1 MKLSFKSL
9 FPHLVAIAAFIL
21 LSSIY
26 FSPLFDGYSL
36 KQSDIRQ
43 FQGMSKEIVDY
54 NFVHGKNPLW
64 TNAMFGGMPTY
75 QISVEHNANWL
86 TYVDQAIKLG
96 LPRPVGVLF
105 ICMLGFYILTLCLR
119 INPWLGIIGAVAFG
133 FSTIN
138 VLYIGAGHMSKVN
151 AIAYMA
157 PALGGLILAFRG
169 KWLLGAAVFGLF
181 FGLNLTANHLQMT
194 YYLSFLLAAVA
205 LSEVIRLAI
214 QKDWMYLGKAVG
226 ALSVVSILTLMASAS
241 NLMTTLE
248 YSKYTTRG
256 TSDLTL
262 KPKGQAAKMSAKE
275 GLNKN
280 YILEYNFGEGEWLS
294 LVAPNAKGG
303 KTDLLG
309 NNEQAAEIINANPDY
324 YQYADVLLN
333 TDPSKP
339 AFPSYWGGQSFSGG
353 AFYFGVVMLFFFVM
367 GLIFLKDSLKWPF
380 LAIGIL
386 AILLSSNDPGGIN
399 DFFINKFPLYNK
411 FRDSK
416 MIMTLLQVMIPAF
429 GVLFL
434 DKLMRKDGLMGDKKA
449 WLIGSAVVVSMALF
463 LYVSPSFSGG
473 FMTKSELGMFADQ
486 AKSVKD
492 PSQISYLNGLKNA
505 VEDVRIELYK
515 ADLGRSIFFIILGA
529 GIVLLLSR
537 TSLPKGIIIG
547 GIAILVLVD
556 NISVNKR
563 YLNNDTPGDQF
574 SSYVIASDATIPY
587 VPSTADMSI
596 LNREKVPVQTEQK
609 IFGKMGDN
617 VYFKDALDQ
626 EMNKVYAKFGALNL
640 HSDYRVLNFSNP
652 FAETATSYFHKSLGG
667 YHGAKLKRYQELI
680 DFDINDEMQ
689 QLNKEINDLKNVK
702 LREYASKME
711 LTQELAQQIFDTIS
725 VDELAVSDK
734 NPAINML
741 NTKYI
746 VVNPAQKAI
755 KNTNANGPAWFVS
768 SVKWV
773 ENANDE
779 LLSLKKM
786 DTKKQAVVHSSFKQ
800 LASGT
805 DLDTNAHIRLTN
817 YGTTSLKYSS
827 ESKTDQIAVFSEIY
841 YPEGWNC
848 YVDGKE
854 IKTFRANYVLRA
866 AKIEKGKHQIEW
878 KFEPSA
884 FQTGSN
890 ISFAGSSLLI
900 LMCMGVFWMNRKT
913 DEKEESVA

>member
-1 MKLSFKSL
+1 MNSTLKSL

-54 NFVHGKNPLW
+54 EFVHGEKPLW

-75 QISVEHNANWL
+75 QISVDHNANWL
-86 TYVDQAIKLG
+86 TYVDQAIKFG
-96 LPRPVGVLF
+96 LPRPVGILF
-105 ICMLGFYILTLCLR
+105 VSMLGFYILALCLR
-119 INPWLGIIGAVAFG
+119 VNPWLGIIGAIAFG

-194 YYLSFLLAAVA
+194 YYLSFLLGAVA
-205 LSEVIRLAI
+205 LSEVIRLAL
-214 QKDWMYLGKAVG
+214 QKEWVYLGKTVG
-226 ALSVVSILTLMASAS
+226 ALMVVSTLTLMASAS
-241 NLMTTLE
+241 NLMTTFE

-262 KPKGQAAKMSAKE
+262 KPKGQAAKMTAKE

-280 YILEYNFGEGEWLS
+280 YILEYNFGGGEWLS
-294 LVAPNAKGG
+294 IVAPNAKGG

-309 NNEQAAEIINANPDY
+309 NNEKAAEIINANPDY
-324 YQYADVLLN
+324 YQYSDVLLN

-353 AFYFGVVMLFFFVM
+353 AFYFGVVMLFFFLM

-380 LAIGIL
+380 LVIGIL

-416 MIMTLLQVMIPAF
+416 MIMTLLQIMIPAL

-434 DKLMRKDGLMGDKKA
+434 DKLLRKEGLLGDKKA
-449 WLIGSAVVVSMALF
+449 WLIGSASIVF
-463 LYVSPSFSGG
+463 LAVILYASPSLSGE
-473 FMTKSELGMFADQ
+473 FITKNELKMFADQ

-492 PSQISYLNGLKNA
+492 PSQISYLSGMKNA
-505 VEDVRIELYK
+505 VEDVRIELFK
-515 ADLGRSIFFIILGA
+515 ADLGRSIFFLFLGA

-537 TSLPKGIIIG
+537 TSLPKGLIVG
-547 GIAILVLVD
+547 GLALLVLSD

-563 YLNNDTPGDQF
+563 YLNNETPGDQY

-587 VPSTADMSI
+587 APNPSDMSI
-596 LNREKVPVQTEQK
+596 LSREKVPSQQEQL
-609 IFGKMGDN
+609 IFAKMGDN

-626 EMNKVYAKFGALNL
+626 EMNAVYAKFGALNL
-640 HSDYRVLNFSNP
+640 NSNYRVLNFSNP
-652 FAETATSYFHKSLGG
+652 FAETATSFFHKSLGG

-680 DFDINDEMQ
+680 DFAINDEMQ
-689 QLNKEINDLKNVK
+689 QLNKEISDLKNTK
-702 LREYASKME
+702 LREYGAKMQ
-711 LTQELAQQIFDTIS
+711 LTQELAQQIFDTIT

-746 VVNPAQKAI
+746 VVNPNQKAI
-755 KNTNANGPAWFVS
+755 KNTNANGPVWFVNQ
-768 SVKWV
+768 VNWAA
-773 ENANDE
+773 NANEE
-779 LLSLKKM
+779 LLSLRKI
-786 DTKKQAVVHSSFKQ
+786 DTKKQAVIHTEFKS

-805 DLDTNAHIRLTN
+805 SVDTNASILLTK
-817 YGTTSLKYSS
+817 YETTLLKYVS
-827 ESKTDQIAVFSEIY
+827 ESKSDQIAVFSEIY

-848 YVDGKE
+848 YVDGKQIE
-854 IKTFRANYVLRA
+854 TFRANYVLRA

-878 KFEPSA
+878 KFEPKA
-884 FQTGSN
+884 FQKGSN
-890 ISFAGSSLLI
+890 VSFAGSSLLI
-900 LMCMGVFWMNRKT
+900 LACIGVFWMNRKV
-913 DEKEESVA
+913 EIKEEA

>member
-1 MKLSFKSL
+1 MNSTLKSL

-54 NFVHGKNPLW
+54 EFVHGEKPLW

-75 QISVEHNANWL
+75 QISVDHNANWL

-96 LPRPVGVLF
+96 LPRPVGILF
-105 ICMLGFYILTLCLR
+105 VSMLGFYILALCLR
-119 INPWLGIIGAVAFG
+119 VNPWLGIIGAIAFG

-194 YYLSFLLAAVA
+194 YYLSFLLGAVA
-205 LSEVIRLAI
+205 LSEVIRLAL
-214 QKDWMYLGKAVG
+214 QNEWVYLGKTVG
-226 ALSVVSILTLMASAS
+226 ALTVVSTLTLMASAS
-241 NLMTTLE
+241 NLMTTFE

-262 KPKGQAAKMSAKE
+262 KPKGQAAKMTAKE

-280 YILEYNFGEGEWLS
+280 YILEYNFGGGEWLS
-294 LVAPNAKGG
+294 IVAPNAKGG

-309 NNEQAAEIINANPDY
+309 NNEKAAEIINANPDY
-324 YQYADVLLN
+324 YQYSDVLLN

-353 AFYFGVVMLFFFVM
+353 AFYFGVVMLFFFLM

-380 LAIGIL
+380 LVIGIL

-416 MIMTLLQVMIPAF
+416 MIMTLLQIMIPAL

-434 DKLMRKDGLMGDKKA
+434 DKLLRKEGLLGHKKA
-449 WLIGSAVVVSMALF
+449 WLIGSAAIVFLAVI
-463 LYVSPSFSGG
+463 LYVSPSLSGE
-473 FMTKSELGMFADQ
+473 FMTKNELKMFADQ

-492 PSQISYLNGLKNA
+492 PSQISYLSGMKNA
-505 VEDVRIELYK
+505 VEDVRIELFK
-515 ADLGRSIFFIILGA
+515 ADLGRSIFFLFLGA

-537 TSLPKGIIIG
+537 TSLPKGLIVG
-547 GIAILVLVD
+547 GLALLVLSD

-563 YLNNDTPGDQF
+563 YLNNETPGDQY

-587 VPSTADMSI
+587 APNPSDMSI
-596 LNREKVPVQTEQK
+596 LSREKVPTQQEQL

-626 EMNKVYAKFGALNL
+626 EMNAVYAKFGALNL
-640 HSDYRVLNFSNP
+640 NSNYRVLNFSNP
-652 FAETATSYFHKSLGG
+652 FAETATSFFHKSLGG

-680 DFDINDEMQ
+680 DFAINDEMQ
-689 QLNKEINDLKNVK
+689 QLNKEISDLKNTK
-702 LREYASKME
+702 LREYGAKMQ
-711 LTQELAQQIFDTIS
+711 LTQELAQQIFDTIT

-734 NPAINML
+734 NPSINML

-746 VVNPAQKAI
+746 VVNPNQKAI
-755 KNTNANGPAWFVS
+755 KNTNANGPVWFVNQ
-768 SVKWV
+768 VKWAA
-773 ENANDE
+773 NANEE
-779 LLSLKKM
+779 LLSLRKI
-786 DTKKQAVVHSSFKQ
+786 DTKKQAVIHTEFKS
-800 LASGT
+800 LASGASV
-805 DLDTNAHIRLTN
+805 DTNASIRLTK
-817 YGTTSLKYSS
+817 YETTLLKYVS
-827 ESKTDQIAVFSEIY
+827 ESKSDQIAVFSEIY

-848 YVDGKE
+848 YVDGKQIE
-854 IKTFRANYVLRA
+854 TFRANYVLRA
-866 AKIEKGKHQIEW
+866 VKIQKGKHQIEW
-878 KFEPSA
+878 KFEPKA

-890 ISFAGSSLLI
+890 VSFAGSSLLI
-900 LMCMGVFWMNRKT
+900 LACIGVFWMNRKV
-913 DEKEESVA
+913 EIKEEA

>member
-1 MKLSFKSL
+1 MNSTLKSL

-54 NFVHGKNPLW
+54 EFVHGEKPLW

-75 QISVEHNANWL
+75 QISVDHNANWL
-86 TYVDQAIKLG
+86 TYVDQAIKFG
-96 LPRPVGVLF
+96 LPRPVGILF
-105 ICMLGFYILTLCLR
+105 VSMLGFYILALCLR
-119 INPWLGIIGAVAFG
+119 VNPWLGIIGAIAFG

-194 YYLSFLLAAVA
+194 YYLSFLLGAVA
-205 LSEVIRLAI
+205 LSEVIRLAL
-214 QKDWMYLGKAVG
+214 QKEWVYLGKTVG
-226 ALSVVSILTLMASAS
+226 ALMVVSTLTLMASAS
-241 NLMTTLE
+241 NLMTTFE

-262 KPKGQAAKMSAKE
+262 KPKGQAAKMTAKE

-280 YILEYNFGEGEWLS
+280 YILEYNFGGGEWLS
-294 LVAPNAKGG
+294 IVAPNAKGG

-309 NNEQAAEIINANPDY
+309 NNEKAAEIINANPDY
-324 YQYADVLLN
+324 YQYSDVLLN

-353 AFYFGVVMLFFFVM
+353 AFYFGVVMLFFFLM

-380 LAIGIL
+380 LVIGIL

-416 MIMTLLQVMIPAF
+416 MIMTLLQIMIPAL

-434 DKLMRKDGLMGDKKA
+434 DKLLRKEGLLGDKKA
-449 WLIGSAVVVSMALF
+449 WLIGSASIVF
-463 LYVSPSFSGG
+463 LAVILYASPSLSGE
-473 FMTKSELGMFADQ
+473 FMTKNELKMFADQ

-492 PSQISYLNGLKNA
+492 PSQISYLSGMKNA
-505 VEDVRIELYK
+505 VEDVRIELFK
-515 ADLGRSIFFIILGA
+515 ADLGRSIFFLFLGA

-537 TSLPKGIIIG
+537 TSLPKGLIVG
-547 GIAILVLVD
+547 GLALLVLSD

-563 YLNNDTPGDQF
+563 YLNNETPGDQY

-587 VPSTADMSI
+587 APNPSDMSI
-596 LNREKVPVQTEQK
+596 LSREKVPSQQEQL
-609 IFGKMGDN
+609 IFAKMGDN

-626 EMNKVYAKFGALNL
+626 EMNAVYAKFGALNL
-640 HSDYRVLNFSNP
+640 NSNYRVLNFSNP
-652 FAETATSYFHKSLGG
+652 FAETATSFFHKSLGG

-680 DFDINDEMQ
+680 DFAINDEMQ
-689 QLNKEINDLKNVK
+689 QLNKEISDLKNTK
-702 LREYASKME
+702 LREYGAKMQ
-711 LTQELAQQIFDTIS
+711 LTQELAQQIFDTIT

-746 VVNPAQKAI
+746 VVNPNQKAI
-755 KNTNANGPAWFVS
+755 KNTNANGPVWFVNQ
-768 SVKWV
+768 VNWAA
-773 ENANDE
+773 NANEE
-779 LLSLKKM
+779 LLSLRKI
-786 DTKKQAVVHSSFKQ
+786 DTKKQAVIHTEFKS

-805 DLDTNAHIRLTN
+805 SVDTNASILLTK
-817 YGTTSLKYSS
+817 YETTLLKYMS
-827 ESKTDQIAVFSEIY
+827 ESKSDQIAVFSEIY

-848 YVDGKE
+848 YVDGKQIE
-854 IKTFRANYVLRA
+854 TFRANYVLRA

-878 KFEPSA
+878 KFEPKA
-884 FQTGSN
+884 FQKGSN
-890 ISFAGSSLLI
+890 VSFAGSSLLI
-900 LMCMGVFWMNRKT
+900 LACIGVFWMNRKV
-913 DEKEESVA
+913 EIKEEA

>member
-1 MKLSFKSL
+1 MNSTLKSL

-54 NFVHGKNPLW
+54 EFVHGEKPLW

-75 QISVEHNANWL
+75 QISVDHNANWL

-96 LPRPVGVLF
+96 LPRPVGILF
-105 ICMLGFYILTLCLR
+105 VSMLGFYILALCLR
-119 INPWLGIIGAVAFG
+119 VNPWLGIIGAIAFG

-194 YYLSFLLAAVA
+194 YYLSFLLGAVA
-205 LSEVIRLAI
+205 LSEVIRLAL
-214 QKDWMYLGKAVG
+214 QKEWVYLGKTVG
-226 ALSVVSILTLMASAS
+226 ALTVVSTLTLMASAS
-241 NLMTTLE
+241 NLMTTFE

-262 KPKGQAAKMSAKE
+262 KPKGQAAKMTAKE

-280 YILEYNFGEGEWLS
+280 YILEYNFGGGEWLS
-294 LVAPNAKGG
+294 IVAPNAKGG

-309 NNEQAAEIINANPDY
+309 NNEKAAEIINANPDY
-324 YQYADVLLN
+324 YQYSDVLLN

-353 AFYFGVVMLFFFVM
+353 AFYFGVVMLFFFLM

-380 LAIGIL
+380 LVIGIL

-416 MIMTLLQVMIPAF
+416 MIMTLLQIMIPAL

-434 DKLMRKDGLMGDKKA
+434 DKLLRKEGLLGGKKA
-449 WLIGSAVVVSMALF
+449 WLIGSAAIVFLAVI
-463 LYVSPSFSGG
+463 LYVTPSLSGE
-473 FMTKSELGMFADQ
+473 FMTKNELKMFADQ

-492 PSQISYLNGLKNA
+492 PSQISYLSGMKNA
-505 VEDVRIELYK
+505 VEDVRIELFK
-515 ADLGRSIFFIILGA
+515 ADLGRSIFFLFLGA

-537 TSLPKGIIIG
+537 TSLPKGLIVG
-547 GIAILVLVD
+547 GLALLVLSD

-563 YLNNDTPGDQF
+563 YLNNETPGDQY

-587 VPSTADMSI
+587 APNPSDMSI
-596 LNREKVPVQTEQK
+596 LSREKVPTQQEQL

-626 EMNKVYAKFGALNL
+626 EMNAVYAKFGALNL
-640 HSDYRVLNFSNP
+640 NSNYRVLNFSNP
-652 FAETATSYFHKSLGG
+652 FAETATSFFHKSLGG

-680 DFDINDEMQ
+680 DFAINDEMQ
-689 QLNKEINDLKNVK
+689 QLNKEISDLKNTK
-702 LREYASKME
+702 LREYGAKMQ
-711 LTQELAQQIFDTIS
+711 LTQELAQQIFDTIT

-746 VVNPAQKAI
+746 VVNPNQKAI
-755 KNTNANGPAWFVS
+755 KNTNANGPVWFVNQ
-768 SVKWV
+768 VKWAA
-773 ENANDE
+773 NANEE
-779 LLSLKKM
+779 LLSLRKI
-786 DTKKQAVVHSSFKQ
+786 DTKKQAVIHTEFKS
-800 LASGT
+800 LASGSSV
-805 DLDTNAHIRLTN
+805 DTNASIRLTK
-817 YGTTSLKYSS
+817 YESTLLKYVS
-827 ESKTDQIAVFSEIY
+827 ESKSDQIAVFSEIY

-848 YVDGKE
+848 YVDGKQIE
-854 IKTFRANYVLRA
+854 TFRANYVLRA
-866 AKIEKGKHQIEW
+866 AKIQKGKHQIEW
-878 KFEPSA
+878 KFEPKA

-890 ISFAGSSLLI
+890 VSFAGSSLLI
-900 LMCMGVFWMNRKT
+900 LACIGVFWMNRKV
-913 DEKEESVA
+913 EIKEEA

>member
-1 MKLSFKSL
+1 MNSTLKSL

-54 NFVHGKNPLW
+54 EFVHGEKPLW

-75 QISVEHNANWL
+75 QISVDHNANWL
-86 TYVDQAIKLG
+86 TYVDQAIKFG
-96 LPRPVGVLF
+96 LPRPVGILF
-105 ICMLGFYILTLCLR
+105 VSMLGFYILALCLR
-119 INPWLGIIGAVAFG
+119 VNPWLGIIGAIAFG

-194 YYLSFLLAAVA
+194 YYLSFLLGAVA
-205 LSEVIRLAI
+205 LSEVIRLAL
-214 QKDWMYLGKAVG
+214 QKEWVYLGKTVG
-226 ALSVVSILTLMASAS
+226 ALMVVSTLTLMASAS
-241 NLMTTLE
+241 NLMTTFE

-262 KPKGQAAKMSAKE
+262 KPKGQAAKMTAKE

-280 YILEYNFGEGEWLS
+280 YILEYNFGGGEWLS
-294 LVAPNAKGG
+294 IVAPNAKGG

-309 NNEQAAEIINANPDY
+309 NNEKAAEIINANPDY
-324 YQYADVLLN
+324 YQYSDVLLN

-353 AFYFGVVMLFFFVM
+353 AFYFGVVMLFFFLM

-380 LAIGIL
+380 LVIGIL

-416 MIMTLLQVMIPAF
+416 MIMTLLQIMIPAL

-434 DKLMRKDGLMGDKKA
+434 DKLLRKEGLLGDKKA
-449 WLIGSAVVVSMALF
+449 WLIGSASIVF
-463 LYVSPSFSGG
+463 LAVILYASPSLSGE
-473 FMTKSELGMFADQ
+473 FITKNELKMFADQ

-492 PSQISYLNGLKNA
+492 PSQISYLSGMKNA
-505 VEDVRIELYK
+505 VEDVRIELFK
-515 ADLGRSIFFIILGA
+515 SDLGRSIFFLFLGA

-537 TSLPKGIIIG
+537 TSLPKGLIVG
-547 GIAILVLVD
+547 GLALLVLSD

-563 YLNNDTPGDQF
+563 YLNNETPGDQY

-587 VPSTADMSI
+587 APNPSDMSI
-596 LNREKVPVQTEQK
+596 LSREKVPSQQEQL
-609 IFGKMGDN
+609 IFAKMGDN

-626 EMNKVYAKFGALNL
+626 EMNAVYAKFGALNL
-640 HSDYRVLNFSNP
+640 NSNYRVLNFSNP
-652 FAETATSYFHKSLGG
+652 FAETATSFFHKSLGG

-680 DFDINDEMQ
+680 DFAINDEMQ
-689 QLNKEINDLKNVK
+689 QLNKEISDLKNTK
-702 LREYASKME
+702 LREYGAKMQ
-711 LTQELAQQIFDTIS
+711 LTQELAQQIFDTIT

-746 VVNPAQKAI
+746 VVNPNQKAI
-755 KNTNANGPAWFVS
+755 KNTNANGPVWFVNQ
-768 SVKWV
+768 VNWAA
-773 ENANDE
+773 NANEE
-779 LLSLKKM
+779 LLSLRKI
-786 DTKKQAVVHSSFKQ
+786 DTKKQAVIHTEFKS

-805 DLDTNAHIRLTN
+805 SVDTNASILLTK
-817 YGTTSLKYSS
+817 YETTLLKYVS
-827 ESKTDQIAVFSEIY
+827 ESKSDQIAVFSEIY

-848 YVDGKE
+848 YVDGKQIE
-854 IKTFRANYVLRA
+854 TFRANYVLRA

-878 KFEPSA
+878 KFEPKA
-884 FQTGSN
+884 FQKGSN
-890 ISFAGSSLLI
+890 VSFAGSSLLI
-900 LMCMGVFWMNRKT
+900 LACIGVFWMNRKV
-913 DEKEESVA
+913 EIKEEA

>member
-1 MKLSFKSL
+1 MNSTLKSL

-54 NFVHGKNPLW
+54 EFVHGEKPLW

-75 QISVEHNANWL
+75 QISVDHNANWL

-96 LPRPVGVLF
+96 LPRPVGILF
-105 ICMLGFYILTLCLR
+105 VSMLGFYILALCLR
-119 INPWLGIIGAVAFG
+119 VNPWLGIIGAIAFG

-194 YYLSFLLAAVA
+194 YYLSFLLGAVA
-205 LSEVIRLAI
+205 LSEVIRLAL
-214 QKDWMYLGKAVG
+214 QKEWVYLGKTVG
-226 ALSVVSILTLMASAS
+226 ALTVVSTLTLMASAS
-241 NLMTTLE
+241 NLMTTFE

-262 KPKGQAAKMSAKE
+262 KPKGQAAKMTAKE

-280 YILEYNFGEGEWLS
+280 YILEYNFGGGEWLS
-294 LVAPNAKGG
+294 IVAPNAKGG

-309 NNEQAAEIINANPDY
+309 NNEKAAEIINANPDY
-324 YQYADVLLN
+324 YQYSDVLLN

-353 AFYFGVVMLFFFVM
+353 AFYFGVVMLFFFLM

-380 LAIGIL
+380 LVIGIL

-416 MIMTLLQVMIPAF
+416 MIMTLLQIMIPAL
-429 GVLFL
+429 GILFL
-434 DKLMRKDGLMGDKKA
+434 DKLLRKEGLLGHKKA
-449 WLIGSAVVVSMALF
+449 WLIGSAAIVFLAVI
-463 LYVSPSFSGG
+463 LYVSPSLSGE
-473 FMTKSELGMFADQ
+473 FMTKNELKMFANQ

-492 PSQISYLNGLKNA
+492 PSQISYLSGMKNA
-505 VEDVRIELYK
+505 VEDVRIELFK
-515 ADLGRSIFFIILGA
+515 ADLGRSIFFLFLGA

-537 TSLPKGIIIG
+537 TSLPKGLIVG
-547 GIAILVLVD
+547 GLALLVLSD

-563 YLNNDTPGDQF
+563 YLNNETPGDQY
-574 SSYVIASDATIPY
+574 SSYVIASDASIPY
-587 VPSTADMSI
+587 APNPSDMSI
-596 LNREKVPVQTEQK
+596 LSREKVPTQQEQL

-626 EMNKVYAKFGALNL
+626 EMNAVYAKFGALNL
-640 HSDYRVLNFSNP
+640 NSNYRVLNFSNP
-652 FAETATSYFHKSLGG
+652 FAETATSFFHKSLGG

-680 DFDINDEMQ
+680 DFAINDEMQ
-689 QLNKEINDLKNVK
+689 QLNKEISDLKNSK
-702 LREYASKME
+702 LREYGAKMQ
-711 LTQELAQQIFDTIS
+711 LTQELAQQIFDTIT

-746 VVNPAQKAI
+746 VVNPNQKAI
-755 KNTNANGPAWFVS
+755 KNTNANGPVWFVNQ
-768 SVKWV
+768 VKWAA
-773 ENANDE
+773 NANEE
-779 LLSLKKM
+779 LLSLRKI
-786 DTKKQAVVHSSFKQ
+786 DTKKQAVIHTEFKS
-800 LASGT
+800 LASGASV
-805 DLDTNAHIRLTN
+805 DTNASIRLTK
-817 YGTTSLKYSS
+817 YETTLLKYVS
-827 ESKTDQIAVFSEIY
+827 ESKSDQIAVFSEIY

-848 YVDGKE
+848 YVDGKQIE
-854 IKTFRANYVLRA
+854 TFRANYVLRA
-866 AKIEKGKHQIEW
+866 AKIQKGKHQIEW
-878 KFEPSA
+878 KFEPKA

-890 ISFAGSSLLI
+890 VSFAGSSLLI
-900 LMCMGVFWMNRKT
+900 LACIGVFWMNRKV
-913 DEKEESVA
+913 EIKEEA

>member
-1 MKLSFKSL
+1 MNSKLKSIL
-9 FPHLVAIAAFIL
+9 PHIIAIAAFIL
-21 LSSIY
+21 LSCVY

-54 NFVHGKNPLW
+54 DFVHGKLPLW
-64 TNAMFGGMPTY
+64 TNSMFGGMPAY
-75 QISVEHNANWL
+75 QIATEHNANWL
-86 TYVDQAIKLG
+86 TYVDQALKLG
-96 LPRPVGVLF
+96 LPRPVGILF
-105 ICMLGFYILTLCLR
+105 ISMLGFYIMTLCLR
-119 INPWLGIIGAVAFG
+119 VNPWLGMIGAIAFG

-205 LSEVIRLAI
+205 IAEVIRLALG
-214 QKDWMYLGKAVG
+214 KEWMYLGKSIG
-226 ALSVVSILTLMASAS
+226 ALTVVSILTLMASAS
-241 NLMTTLE
+241 NLMTTFE
-248 YSKYTTRG
+248 YSKFTTRG

-262 KPKGQAAKMSAKE
+262 KPKGQAAKMSAKD

-294 LVAPNAKGG
+294 LVAPNVKGG

-309 NNEQAAEIINANPDY
+309 NNEKAVEVVNANPDY

-333 TDPSKP
+333 TDQSKP

-353 AFYFGVVMLFFFVM
+353 AFYFGVVMLFFFLM
-367 GLIFLKDSLKWPF
+367 GLIFLKDTLKWPF
-380 LAIGIL
+380 LVIGIL
-386 AILLSSNDPGGIN
+386 AILLSSNNPGGMN

-416 MIMTLLQVMIPAF
+416 MIMTLLQVMIPALA
-429 GVLFL
+429 VLFL
-434 DKLMRKDGLMGDKKA
+434 DKLFRKDGLIGNKKA
-449 WLIGSAVVVSMALF
+449 WLIGSASLVFLAVV
-463 LYVSPSFSGG
+463 LYVSPSLSGD
-473 FMTKSELGMFADQ
+473 FLTKNELKMFADQ

-492 PSQISYLNGLKNA
+492 PSQISYLSGMKNA
-505 VEDVRIELYK
+505 IEDVRIELYK

-537 TSLPKGIIIG
+537 TSLPKGLPIA
-547 GIAILVLVD
+547 GIAILVLID

-563 YLNNDTPGDQF
+563 YLNNETPGDQY
-574 SSYVIASDATIPY
+574 SSYVIASDASIPY
-587 VPSTADMSI
+587 VPTAADMSI
-596 LNREKVPVQTEQK
+596 LNREKVPGQLEQQ
-609 IFGKMGDN
+609 IFAKMGDC
-617 VYFKDALDQ
+617 VYYKDALDQ
-626 EMNKVYAKFGALNL
+626 DMNTMFAKFGALNL
-640 HSDYRVLNFSNP
+640 SSDYRVLNFSNP
-652 FAETATSYFHKSLGG
+652 FAETATSFFHKSLGG

-680 DFDINDEMQ
+680 DFELTDEMQ
-689 QLNKEINDLKNVK
+689 QINQEIGALKNAK
-702 LREYASKME
+702 LRAYAQNME
-711 LTQELAQQIFDTIS
+711 ITQEMAQQIYDTIS
-725 VDELAVSDK
+725 VDELAISDK
-734 NPAINML
+734 NAAINML

-746 VVNPAQKAI
+746 VLNPSQKAI
-755 KNTNANGPAWFVS
+755 KNTNANGPAWFVQ

-773 ENANDE
+773 ANANEE
-779 LLSLKKM
+779 LSSLKTCP
-786 DTKKQAVVHSSFKQ
+786 TKTQAIVHQEFKV

-805 DLDTNAHIRLTN
+805 KVDSTAKIKLTK
-817 YGTTSLKYSS
+817 YETTSLTYAS
-827 ESKTDQIAVFSEIY
+827 ESKSDQVAVFSEIY
-841 YPEGWNC
+841 YPNGWNC

-854 IKTFRANYVLRA
+854 IETFRANYVLRA
-866 AKIEKGKHQIEW
+866 AKIPRGKHQIEW
-878 KFEPSA
+878 KFEPKA

-900 LMCMGVFWMNRKT
+900 LACIGVFWMNRKV
-913 DEKEESVA
+913 EGSEEV

>member
-1 MKLSFKSL
+1 MNSTLKSL

-54 NFVHGKNPLW
+54 EFVHGEKPLW

-75 QISVEHNANWL
+75 QISVDHNANWL
-86 TYVDQAIKLG
+86 TYVDQAIKFG
-96 LPRPVGVLF
+96 LPRPVGILF
-105 ICMLGFYILTLCLR
+105 VSMLGFYILALCLR
-119 INPWLGIIGAVAFG
+119 VNPWLGIIGAIAFG

-194 YYLSFLLAAVA
+194 YYLSFLLGAVA
-205 LSEVIRLAI
+205 LSEVIRLAL
-214 QKDWMYLGKAVG
+214 QKEWVYLGKTVG
-226 ALSVVSILTLMASAS
+226 ALMVVSTLTLMASAS
-241 NLMTTLE
+241 NLMTTFE

-262 KPKGQAAKMSAKE
+262 KPKGQAAKMTAKE

-280 YILEYNFGEGEWLS
+280 YILEYNFGGGEWLS
-294 LVAPNAKGG
+294 IVAPNAKGG

-309 NNEQAAEIINANPDY
+309 NNEKAAEIINANPDY
-324 YQYADVLLN
+324 YQYSDVLLN

-353 AFYFGVVMLFFFVM
+353 AFYFGVVMLFFFLM

-380 LAIGIL
+380 LVIGIL

-416 MIMTLLQVMIPAF
+416 MIMTLLQIMIPAL

-434 DKLMRKDGLMGDKKA
+434 DKLLRKEGLLGDKKA
-449 WLIGSAVVVSMALF
+449 WLIGSASIVF
-463 LYVSPSFSGG
+463 LAVILYASPSLSGE
-473 FMTKSELGMFADQ
+473 FMTKNELKMFADQ

-492 PSQISYLNGLKNA
+492 PSQISYLSGMKNA
-505 VEDVRIELYK
+505 VEDVRIELFK
-515 ADLGRSIFFIILGA
+515 ADLGRSIFFLFLGA

-537 TSLPKGIIIG
+537 TSLPKGLIVG
-547 GIAILVLVD
+547 GLALLVLSD

-563 YLNNDTPGDQF
+563 YLNNETPGDQY

-587 VPSTADMSI
+587 APNPSDMSI
-596 LNREKVPVQTEQK
+596 LSREKVPSQQEQL
-609 IFGKMGDN
+609 IFAKMGDN

-626 EMNKVYAKFGALNL
+626 EMNAVYAKFGALNL
-640 HSDYRVLNFSNP
+640 NSNYRVLNFSNP
-652 FAETATSYFHKSLGG
+652 FAETATSFFHKSLGG

-680 DFDINDEMQ
+680 DFAINDEMQ
-689 QLNKEINDLKNVK
+689 QLNKEISDLKNTK
-702 LREYASKME
+702 LREYGAKMQ
-711 LTQELAQQIFDTIS
+711 LTQELAQQIFDTIT

-746 VVNPAQKAI
+746 VVNPNQKAI
-755 KNTNANGPAWFVS
+755 KNTNANGPVWFVNQ
-768 SVKWV
+768 VNWAA
-773 ENANDE
+773 NANEE
-779 LLSLKKM
+779 LLSLRKI
-786 DTKKQAVVHSSFKQ
+786 DTKKQAVIHTEFKS

-805 DLDTNAHIRLTN
+805 SVDTNASILLTK
-817 YGTTSLKYSS
+817 YETTLLKYVS
-827 ESKTDQIAVFSEIY
+827 ESKSDQIAVFSEIY

-848 YVDGKE
+848 YVDGKQIE
-854 IKTFRANYVLRA
+854 TFRANYVLRA

-878 KFEPSA
+878 KFEPKA
-884 FQTGSN
+884 FQKGSN
-890 ISFAGSSLLI
+890 VSFAGSSLLI
-900 LMCMGVFWMNRKT
+900 LACIGVFWMNRKV
-913 DEKEESVA
+913 EIKEEA

>member
-1 MKLSFKSL
+1 MNSTLKSL

-54 NFVHGKNPLW
+54 EFVHGEKPLW

-75 QISVEHNANWL
+75 QISVDHNANWL
-86 TYVDQAIKLG
+86 TYVDQAIKFG
-96 LPRPVGVLF
+96 LPRPVGILF
-105 ICMLGFYILTLCLR
+105 VSMLGFYILALCLR
-119 INPWLGIIGAVAFG
+119 VNPWLGIIGAIAFG

-194 YYLSFLLAAVA
+194 YYLSFLLGAVA
-205 LSEVIRLAI
+205 LSEVIRLAL
-214 QKDWMYLGKAVG
+214 QKEWVYLGKTVG
-226 ALSVVSILTLMASAS
+226 ALMVVSTLTLMASAS
-241 NLMTTLE
+241 NLMTTFE

-262 KPKGQAAKMSAKE
+262 KPKGQAAKMTAKE

-280 YILEYNFGEGEWLS
+280 YILEYNFGGGEWLS
-294 LVAPNAKGG
+294 IVAPNAKGG

-309 NNEQAAEIINANPDY
+309 NNEKAAEIINANPDY
-324 YQYADVLLN
+324 YQYSDVLLN

-353 AFYFGVVMLFFFVM
+353 AFYFGVVMLFFFLM

-380 LAIGIL
+380 LVIGIL

-416 MIMTLLQVMIPAF
+416 MIMTLLQIMIPAL

-434 DKLMRKDGLMGDKKA
+434 DKLLRKEGLLGDKKA
-449 WLIGSAVVVSMALF
+449 WLIGSASIVF
-463 LYVSPSFSGG
+463 LAVILYASPSLSGE
-473 FMTKSELGMFADQ
+473 FMTKNELKMFADQ

-492 PSQISYLNGLKNA
+492 PSQISYLSGMKNA
-505 VEDVRIELYK
+505 VEDVRIELFK
-515 ADLGRSIFFIILGA
+515 SDLGRSIFFLFLGA

-537 TSLPKGIIIG
+537 TSLPKGLIVG
-547 GIAILVLVD
+547 GLALLVLSD

-563 YLNNDTPGDQF
+563 YLNNETPGDQY

-587 VPSTADMSI
+587 APNPSDMSI
-596 LNREKVPVQTEQK
+596 LSREKVPSQQEQL
-609 IFGKMGDN
+609 IFAKMGDN

-626 EMNKVYAKFGALNL
+626 EMNAVYAKFGALNL
-640 HSDYRVLNFSNP
+640 NSNYRVLNFSNP
-652 FAETATSYFHKSLGG
+652 FAETATSFFHKSLGG

-680 DFDINDEMQ
+680 DFAINDEMQ
-689 QLNKEINDLKNVK
+689 QLNKEISDLKNTK
-702 LREYASKME
+702 LREYGAKMQ
-711 LTQELAQQIFDTIS
+711 LTQELAQQIFDTIT

-746 VVNPAQKAI
+746 VVNPNQKAI
-755 KNTNANGPAWFVS
+755 KNTNANGPVWFVNQ
-768 SVKWV
+768 VNWAA
-773 ENANDE
+773 NANEE
-779 LLSLKKM
+779 LLSLRKI
-786 DTKKQAVVHSSFKQ
+786 DTKKQAVIHTEFKS

-805 DLDTNAHIRLTN
+805 SVDTNASILLTK
-817 YGTTSLKYSS
+817 YETTLLKYVS
-827 ESKTDQIAVFSEIY
+827 ESKSDQIAVFSEIY

-848 YVDGKE
+848 YVDGKQIE
-854 IKTFRANYVLRA
+854 TFRANYVLRA

-878 KFEPSA
+878 KFEPKA
-884 FQTGSN
+884 FQKGSN
-890 ISFAGSSLLI
+890 VSFAGSSLLI
-900 LMCMGVFWMNRKT
+900 LACIGVFWMNRKV
-913 DEKEESVA
+913 EIKEEA

>member
-1 MKLSFKSL
+1 MNSTLKSL

-54 NFVHGKNPLW
+54 EFVHGEKPLW

-75 QISVEHNANWL
+75 QISVDHNANWL

-96 LPRPVGVLF
+96 LPRPVGILF
-105 ICMLGFYILTLCLR
+105 VSMLGFYILALCLR
-119 INPWLGIIGAVAFG
+119 VNPWLGIIGAIAFG

-194 YYLSFLLAAVA
+194 YYLSFLLGAVA
-205 LSEVIRLAI
+205 LSEVIRLAL
-214 QKDWMYLGKAVG
+214 QNEWVYLGKTVG
-226 ALSVVSILTLMASAS
+226 ALTVVSTLTLMASAS
-241 NLMTTLE
+241 NLMTTFE

-262 KPKGQAAKMSAKE
+262 KPKGQAAKMTAKE

-280 YILEYNFGEGEWLS
+280 YILEYNFGGGEWLS
-294 LVAPNAKGG
+294 IVAPNAKGG

-309 NNEQAAEIINANPDY
+309 NNEKAAEIINANPDY
-324 YQYADVLLN
+324 YQYSDVLLN

-353 AFYFGVVMLFFFVM
+353 AFYFGVVMLFFFLM

-380 LAIGIL
+380 LVIGIL

-416 MIMTLLQVMIPAF
+416 MIMTLLQIMIPAL
-429 GVLFL
+429 GILFL
-434 DKLMRKDGLMGDKKA
+434 DKLLRKEGLLGHKKA
-449 WLIGSAVVVSMALF
+449 WLIGSAAIVFLAVI
-463 LYVSPSFSGG
+463 LYVSPSLSGE
-473 FMTKSELGMFADQ
+473 FMTKNELKMFADQ

-492 PSQISYLNGLKNA
+492 PSQISYLSGMKNA
-505 VEDVRIELYK
+505 VEDVRIELFK
-515 ADLGRSIFFIILGA
+515 ADLGRSIFFLFLGA

-537 TSLPKGIIIG
+537 TSLPKGLIVG
-547 GIAILVLVD
+547 GLALLVLSD

-563 YLNNDTPGDQF
+563 YLNNETPGDQY

-587 VPSTADMSI
+587 APNPSDMSI
-596 LNREKVPVQTEQK
+596 LSREKVPTQQEQL

-626 EMNKVYAKFGALNL
+626 EMNAVYAKFGALNL
-640 HSDYRVLNFSNP
+640 NSNYRVLNFSNP
-652 FAETATSYFHKSLGG
+652 FAETATSFFHKSLGG

-680 DFDINDEMQ
+680 DFAINDEMQ
-689 QLNKEINDLKNVK
+689 QLNKEISDLKNTK
-702 LREYASKME
+702 LREYGAKMQ
-711 LTQELAQQIFDTIS
+711 LTQELAQQIFDTIT
-725 VDELAVSDK
+725 VDELAISDK

-746 VVNPAQKAI
+746 VVNPNQKAI
-755 KNTNANGPAWFVS
+755 KNTNANGPVWFVNQ
-768 SVKWV
+768 VKWAA
-773 ENANDE
+773 NANEE
-779 LLSLKKM
+779 LLSLRKI
-786 DTKKQAVVHSSFKQ
+786 DTKKQAVIHTEFKS
-800 LASGT
+800 LASGACV
-805 DLDTNAHIRLTN
+805 DTNASIRLTK
-817 YGTTSLKYSS
+817 YETTLLKYVS
-827 ESKTDQIAVFSEIY
+827 ESKSDQIAVFSEIY

-848 YVDGKE
+848 YVDGKQIE
-854 IKTFRANYVLRA
+854 TFRANYVLRA
-866 AKIEKGKHQIEW
+866 AKIQKGKHQIEW
-878 KFEPSA
+878 KFEPKA

-890 ISFAGSSLLI
+890 VSFAGSSLLI
-900 LMCMGVFWMNRKT
+900 LACIGVFWMNRKV
-913 DEKEESVA
+913 EIKEEA

>member
-1 MKLSFKSL
+1 MNSTLKSL

-54 NFVHGKNPLW
+54 EFVHGEKPLW

-75 QISVEHNANWL
+75 QISVDHNANWL

-96 LPRPVGVLF
+96 LPRPVGILF
-105 ICMLGFYILTLCLR
+105 VSMLGFYILALCLR
-119 INPWLGIIGAVAFG
+119 VNPWLGIIGAIAFG

-194 YYLSFLLAAVA
+194 YYLSFLLGAVA
-205 LSEVIRLAI
+205 LSEVIRLAL
-214 QKDWMYLGKAVG
+214 QKEWVYLGKTVG
-226 ALSVVSILTLMASAS
+226 ALTVVSTLTLMASAS
-241 NLMTTLE
+241 NLMTTFE

-262 KPKGQAAKMSAKE
+262 KPKGQAAKMTAKE

-280 YILEYNFGEGEWLS
+280 YILEYNFGGGEWLS
-294 LVAPNAKGG
+294 IVAPNAKGG

-309 NNEQAAEIINANPDY
+309 NNEKAAEIINANPDY
-324 YQYADVLLN
+324 YQYSDVLLN

-353 AFYFGVVMLFFFVM
+353 AFYFGVVMLFFFLM

-380 LAIGIL
+380 LVIGIL

-416 MIMTLLQVMIPAF
+416 MIMTLLQIMIPAL

-434 DKLMRKDGLMGDKKA
+434 DKLLRKEGLLGHKKA
-449 WLIGSAVVVSMALF
+449 WLIGSAAIVF
-463 LYVSPSFSGG
+463 LAVILYASPSLSGE
-473 FMTKSELGMFADQ
+473 FITKNELKMFADQ

-492 PSQISYLNGLKNA
+492 PSQISYLSGMKNA
-505 VEDVRIELYK
+505 VEDVRIELFK
-515 ADLGRSIFFIILGA
+515 ADLGRSIFFLFLGA

-537 TSLPKGIIIG
+537 TSLPKGLIVG
-547 GIAILVLVD
+547 GLALLVLSD

-563 YLNNDTPGDQF
+563 YLNNETPGDQY

-587 VPSTADMSI
+587 APNPSDMSI
-596 LNREKVPVQTEQK
+596 LSREKVPTQQEQL

-626 EMNKVYAKFGALNL
+626 EMNAVYAKFGALNL
-640 HSDYRVLNFSNP
+640 NSNYRVLNFSNP
-652 FAETATSYFHKSLGG
+652 FAETATSFFHKSLGG

-680 DFDINDEMQ
+680 DFAINDEMQ
-689 QLNKEINDLKNVK
+689 QLNKEISDLKNTK
-702 LREYASKME
+702 LREYGAKMQ
-711 LTQELAQQIFDTIS
+711 LTQELAQQIFDTIT

-746 VVNPAQKAI
+746 VVNPNQKAI
-755 KNTNANGPAWFVS
+755 KNTNANGPVWFVNQ
-768 SVKWV
+768 VKWAA
-773 ENANDE
+773 NANEE
-779 LLSLKKM
+779 LLSLRKI
-786 DTKKQAVVHSSFKQ
+786 DTKKQAVIHTEFKS
-800 LASGT
+800 LASGSSV
-805 DLDTNAHIRLTN
+805 DTNASIRLTK
-817 YGTTSLKYSS
+817 YETTLLKYVS
-827 ESKTDQIAVFSEIY
+827 ESKSDQIAVFSEIY

-848 YVDGKE
+848 YVDGKQIE
-854 IKTFRANYVLRA
+854 TFRANYVLRA
-866 AKIEKGKHQIEW
+866 AKIQKGKHQIEW
-878 KFEPSA
+878 KFEPKA

-890 ISFAGSSLLI
+890 VSFAGSSLLI
-900 LMCMGVFWMNRKT
+900 LACIGVFWMNRKV
-913 DEKEESVA
+913 EIKEEA

>member
-1 MKLSFKSL
+1 MNSTLRSL

-54 NFVHGKNPLW
+54 EFVHGEKPLW

-75 QISVEHNANWL
+75 QISVDHNANWL

-96 LPRPVGVLF
+96 LPRPVGILF
-105 ICMLGFYILTLCLR
+105 VSMLGFYILALCLR
-119 INPWLGIIGAVAFG
+119 VNPWLGIIGAIAFG

-194 YYLSFLLAAVA
+194 YYLSFLLGAVA
-205 LSEVIRLAI
+205 LSEVIRLAL
-214 QKDWMYLGKAVG
+214 QKEWVYLGKTVG
-226 ALSVVSILTLMASAS
+226 ALMVVSTLTLMASAS
-241 NLMTTLE
+241 NLMTTFE

-262 KPKGQAAKMSAKE
+262 KPKGQAAKMTAKE

-280 YILEYNFGEGEWLS
+280 YILEYNFGGGEWLS
-294 LVAPNAKGG
+294 IVAPNAKGG

-309 NNEQAAEIINANPDY
+309 NNEKAAEIINANPDY
-324 YQYADVLLN
+324 YQYSDVLLN

-353 AFYFGVVMLFFFVM
+353 AFYFGVVMLFFFLM

-380 LAIGIL
+380 LVIGIL

-416 MIMTLLQVMIPAF
+416 MIMTLLQIMIPAL

-434 DKLMRKDGLMGDKKA
+434 DKLLRKEGLLGDKKA
-449 WLIGSAVVVSMALF
+449 WLIGSASIVF
-463 LYVSPSFSGG
+463 LAVILYASPSLSGE
-473 FMTKSELGMFADQ
+473 FMTKNELKMFADQ

-492 PSQISYLNGLKNA
+492 PSQISYLSGMKNA
-505 VEDVRIELYK
+505 VEDVRIELFK
-515 ADLGRSIFFIILGA
+515 ADLGRSIFFLFLGA

-537 TSLPKGIIIG
+537 TSLPKGLIVG
-547 GIAILVLVD
+547 GLALLVLSD

-563 YLNNDTPGDQF
+563 YLNNETPGDQY
-574 SSYVIASDATIPY
+574 SSYVIASDATMPY
-587 VPSTADMSI
+587 APNPSDMSI
-596 LNREKVPVQTEQK
+596 LSREKVPTQQEQL

-626 EMNKVYAKFGALNL
+626 EMNAVYAKFGALNL
-640 HSDYRVLNFSNP
+640 NSNYRVLNFSNP
-652 FAETATSYFHKSLGG
+652 FAETATSFFHKSLGG

-680 DFDINDEMQ
+680 DFAINDEMQ
-689 QLNKEINDLKNVK
+689 QLNKEISDLKNTK
-702 LREYASKME
+702 LREYGAKMQ
-711 LTQELAQQIFDTIS
+711 LTQELAQQIFDTIT
-725 VDELAVSDK
+725 VAELAVSDK

-746 VVNPAQKAI
+746 VVNPNQKAI
-755 KNTNANGPAWFVS
+755 KNTNANGPVWFVNQ
-768 SVKWV
+768 VKWAA
-773 ENANDE
+773 NANEE
-779 LLSLKKM
+779 LLSLRKI
-786 DTKKQAVVHSSFKQ
+786 DTKKQAVIHTEFKS

-805 DLDTNAHIRLTN
+805 SVDTNASIRLTK
-817 YGTTSLKYSS
+817 YETTLLKYVS
-827 ESKTDQIAVFSEIY
+827 ESKSDQIAVFSEIY

-848 YVDGKE
+848 YVDGKQIE
-854 IKTFRANYVLRA
+854 TFRANYVLRA

-878 KFEPSA
+878 KFEPKA

-890 ISFAGSSLLI
+890 VSFAGSSLLI
-900 LMCMGVFWMNRKT
+900 FACIGVFWMNRKV
-913 DEKEESVA
+913 EIKEEA

>member
-1 MKLSFKSL
+1 MNSTLKSL

-54 NFVHGKNPLW
+54 EFVHGEKPLW

-75 QISVEHNANWL
+75 QISVDHNANWL
-86 TYVDQAIKLG
+86 TYVDQAIKFG
-96 LPRPVGVLF
+96 LPRPVGILF
-105 ICMLGFYILTLCLR
+105 VSMLGFYILALCLR
-119 INPWLGIIGAVAFG
+119 VNPWLGIIGAIAFG

-194 YYLSFLLAAVA
+194 YYLSFLLGAVA
-205 LSEVIRLAI
+205 LSEVIRLAL
-214 QKDWMYLGKAVG
+214 QKEWVYLGKTVG
-226 ALSVVSILTLMASAS
+226 ALMVVSTLTLMASAS
-241 NLMTTLE
+241 NLMTTFE

-262 KPKGQAAKMSAKE
+262 KPKGQAAKMTAKE

-280 YILEYNFGEGEWLS
+280 YILEYNFGGGEWLS
-294 LVAPNAKGG
+294 IVAPNAKGG

-309 NNEQAAEIINANPDY
+309 NNEKAAEIINANPDY
-324 YQYADVLLN
+324 YQYSDVLLN

-353 AFYFGVVMLFFFVM
+353 AFYFGVVMLFFFLM

-380 LAIGIL
+380 LVIGIL

-416 MIMTLLQVMIPAF
+416 MIMTLLQIMIPAL

-434 DKLMRKDGLMGDKKA
+434 DKLLRKEGLLGDKKA
-449 WLIGSAVVVSMALF
+449 WLIGSASIVF
-463 LYVSPSFSGG
+463 LAVILYASPSLSGE
-473 FMTKSELGMFADQ
+473 FMTKNELKMFADQ

-492 PSQISYLNGLKNA
+492 PSQISYLSGMKNA
-505 VEDVRIELYK
+505 VEDVRIELFK
-515 ADLGRSIFFIILGA
+515 ADLGRSIFFLFLGA

-537 TSLPKGIIIG
+537 TSLPKGLIVG
-547 GIAILVLVD
+547 GLALLVLSD

-563 YLNNDTPGDQF
+563 YLNNETPGDQY

-587 VPSTADMSI
+587 APNPSEMSI
-596 LNREKVPVQTEQK
+596 LSREKVPSQQEQL
-609 IFGKMGDN
+609 IFAKMGDN

-626 EMNKVYAKFGALNL
+626 EMNAVYAKFGALNL
-640 HSDYRVLNFSNP
+640 NSNYRVLNFSNP
-652 FAETATSYFHKSLGG
+652 FAETATSFFHKSLGG

-680 DFDINDEMQ
+680 DFAINDEMQ
-689 QLNKEINDLKNVK
+689 QLNKEISDLKNTK
-702 LREYASKME
+702 LREYGAKMQ
-711 LTQELAQQIFDTIS
+711 LTQELAQQIFDTIT

-746 VVNPAQKAI
+746 VVNPNQKAI
-755 KNTNANGPAWFVS
+755 KNTNANGPVWFVNQ
-768 SVKWV
+768 VNWAA
-773 ENANDE
+773 NANEE
-779 LLSLKKM
+779 LLSLRKI
-786 DTKKQAVVHSSFKQ
+786 DTKKQAVIHTEFKS

-805 DLDTNAHIRLTN
+805 SVDTNASILLTK
-817 YGTTSLKYSS
+817 YETTLLKYMS
-827 ESKTDQIAVFSEIY
+827 ESKSDQIAVFSEIY

-848 YVDGKE
+848 YVDGKQIE
-854 IKTFRANYVLRA
+854 TFRANYVLRA

-878 KFEPSA
+878 KFEPKA
-884 FQTGSN
+884 FQKGSN
-890 ISFAGSSLLI
+890 VSFAGSSLLI
-900 LMCMGVFWMNRKT
+900 LACIGVFWMNRKV
-913 DEKEESVA
+913 EIKEEA